1 MNLINTLSNH
11 LFWDV
16 DVSNIDTKVHSKY
29 IIKRVLQYGF
39 YEDWK
44 SLRKFYGL
52 EEIVRT
58 AVNIKDLDKRTASF
72 LSIIANVPKDDFLC
86 YTLKQSIPKHW
97 NF

>member
-16 DVSNIDTKVHSKY
+16 DVSTIDTKTHSKY
-29 IIKRVLQYGF
+29 IIKKVLQYGF

-52 EEIVRT
+52 DIIVRT
-58 AVNIKDLDKRTASF
+58 AVNIKDLDRRTASF
-72 LSIIANVPKDDFLC
+72 LSLIANVPKVDFLC
-86 YTLKQSIPKHW
+86 YTSKQSMPKHW